1 MVNVMRYE
9 PRNYQRHATE
19 TVITQKKCA
28 LHIGCGLGKTVS
40 VLTAIKHLRDDFAI
54 LGTLV
59 FAPLRVCTLTWP
71 DEVRKWDHLHDL
83 DLVLVRGTAQER
95 LKILHEQHDIY
106 VINYEQ
112 MQWMCEWIRACREV
126 LPFDTL
132 VFDESSKLKA
142 SDSKRFKTLKP
153 IVTSPLFKRII
164 EMTGTPMPEHYENL
178 WSQYFILD
186 GGQRLMPYVSHFRS
200 RWMEQNPW
208 NRYERKMRKGAHI
221 EIEKRIADC
230 TLALRSEDWL
240 ELKKVVV
247 NDIKIELPPN
257 ARKIYNEIET
267 EMVTRI
273 EDEDVIAG
281 NAAIVGE
288 KCRQVA
294 SGALYLG
301 NAEDKGPRRVEHI
314 HTAKMDALADII
326 DESDESLLVAFWYN
340 WESEEFRK
348 RWPKAPILGSGV
360 SDKSARKIVSD
371 WNEKKTKLLF
381 MHPMSV
387 GHGINL
393 QGGGSTLIFTVLPWS
408 GEAYDQT
415 IHRLQRMGQTRPV
428 VVHRLL
434 VKDTAD
440 ERVAKVLG
448 TKDFTQASL
457 LKALAARSRGAISS
471 SR

>member
-1 MVNVMRYE
+1 MHFE
-9 PRNYQRHATE
+9 PRNYQRHAT
-19 TVITQKKCA
+19 TTIINQKKCA
-28 LHIGCGLGKTVS
+28 LHIGCGLGKTVA
-40 VLTAIKHLRDDFAI
+40 VLTALKRLHDNFAI
-54 LGTLV
+54 LGALV
-59 FAPLRVCTLTWP
+59 VAPLRVCTLTWP
-71 DEVRKWDHLHDL
+71 DEVAKWDHLRGV
-83 DLVLVRGTAQER
+83 DLVVVRGTAEQR
-95 LKILHEQHDIY
+95 LRILHEQHDIY
-106 VINYEQ
+106 VINYEH
-112 MQWMCEWIRACREV
+112 MAWLCEWIRACRDV
-126 LPFDTL
+126 LPFDTIVL
-132 VFDESSKLKA
+132 DESSKVKSSA
-142 SDSKRFKTLKP
+142 SKRFKIMKP
-153 IVTSPLFKRII
+153 IVTSELFKRVI

-178 WSQYFILD
+178 WSQYYLLD
-186 GGQRLMPYVSHFRS
+186 KGQRLMPYVTHFRS

-240 ELKKVVV
+240 ELKKVVI
-247 NDIKIELPPN
+247 NDIKIELPPD
-257 ARKIYNEIET
+257 ARRIYNEIDE

-273 EDEDVIAG
+273 ENEDVIAG
-281 NAAIVGE
+281 NSAIVGE

-301 NAEDKGPRRVEHI
+301 NAEDKGPRRVQRI
-314 HTAKMDALADII
+314 HDVKIDALADII
-326 DESDESLLVAFWYN
+326 EESEENLLVAFWYN
-340 WESEEFRK
+340 WEEEEFRK

-360 SDKSARKIVSD
+360 SDKSARKIVGD

-428 VVHRLL
+428 VVHRLIA
-434 VKDTAD
+434 KDTAD

-457 LKALAARSRGAISS
+457 LKALSARSRKAVHAA
-471 SR
+471 